1 MRTGFPL
8 DEEEDYDLEIWA
20 GVIPFTTVIERG
32 PARSGACGSTVAMP
46 SYVERYRRP
55 VAVGGG

>member
-8 DEEEDYDLEIWA
+8 DEDEDYDLEIWA
-20 GVIPFTTVIERG
+20 GIIPMTTVTEAPIQD
-32 PARSGACGSTVAMP
+32 PALRVATEVP

-55 VAVGGG
+55 VPVGAP